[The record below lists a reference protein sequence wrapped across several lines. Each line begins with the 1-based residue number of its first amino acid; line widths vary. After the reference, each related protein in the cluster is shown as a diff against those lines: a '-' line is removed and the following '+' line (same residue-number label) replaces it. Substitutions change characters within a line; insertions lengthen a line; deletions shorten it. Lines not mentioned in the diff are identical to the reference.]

1 MTNLEKLANKAMSRW
16 PRKNIRDSIVAKV
29 DRAAWRA
36 AGLVIKAPER
46 VSIPRILGGWFPEP
60 FIWGPGDLF
69 DCKTG
74 NYPKDTSPY
83 SAEEE

>member
-16 PRKNIRDSIVAKV
+16 PRKNIRDAIYGAVVNRSWVVAERGV
-29 DRAAWRA
+29 L
-36 AGLVIKAPER
+36 GLRQFKINLNREV
-46 VSIPRILGGWFPEP
+46 PEP